1 MHGMRPAAHESSK
14 PLPAAGAKGGKEHAA
29 RLDGAAKTAL
39 EHARGQL
46 RVAAGR
52 KVRDVGGGLNVLE
65 PHAGAHVEESGGH
78 VVRDPRG
85 RDVGRAALDEGGEGA
100 LVVNEVDWVS
110 ARQHV
115 RVGPKGRGGG
125 EGRRSRGCRQLW
137 FPKKLQSML
146 RR

>member
-52 KVRDVGGGLNVLE
+52 KVRDVGSDRKVC
-65 PHAGAHVEESGGH
+65 
-78 VVRDPRG
+78 
-85 RDVGRAALDEGGEGA
+85 
-100 LVVNEVDWVS
+100 
-110 ARQHV
+110 ARV
-115 RVGPKGRGGG
+115 CV
-125 EGRRSRGCRQLW
+125 RSRDATVVTAQQLT
-137 FPKKLQSML
+137 PKHA
-146 RR
+146 